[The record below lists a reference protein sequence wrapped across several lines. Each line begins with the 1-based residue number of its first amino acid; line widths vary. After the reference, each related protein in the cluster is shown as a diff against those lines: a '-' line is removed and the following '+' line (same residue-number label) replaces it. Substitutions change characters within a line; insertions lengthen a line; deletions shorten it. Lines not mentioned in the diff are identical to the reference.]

1 MKDKPYCAAIVLL
14 FQDAGRI
21 RVLPESVTY
30 AFSRAHQPIDVLH
43 TAESF
48 DIGARPVHGTEAIIS
63 KRLQQTGVP
72 VHMKGFLLLKNA
84 IRLLLSIDRPTQVR
98 MMEDVY
104 EVLAK
109 YTELATTAKNQAG
122 IVKDLNKALEKFSVR
137 AFKAHSAL
145 LPDPGAV
152 FGADLPCPYE
162 IRVLHPED
170 FTDLYVPAWGNAL
183 CEDRKQL
190 DMLGAGAYDGGRLV
204 GLAGC
209 SADGD
214 EMWQIGIDVLPEYRR
229 QGIASALTNRL
240 AREIFAHG
248 KVPFY
253 GAAWSNVRSL
263 RNGLRSGFRPA
274 WAELSA
280 EEIKEK

>member
-1 MKDKPYCAAIVLL
+1 MNRKEILDIALKQSAADCACS
-14 FQDAGRI
+14 
-21 RVLPESVTY
+21 PED
-30 AFSRAHQPIDVLH
+30 FLRA
-43 TAESF
+43 E
-48 DIGARPVHGTEAIIS
+48 PVVTEAAAS
-63 KRLQQTGVP
+63 PSAR
-72 VHMKGFLLLKNA
+72 
-84 IRLLLSIDRPTQVR
+84 RDRPNPPVLR
-98 MMEDVY
+98 MVSFGSNVVAACRKDLIPDVTAY
-104 EVLAK
+104 VNSLAAHRCF
-109 YTELATTAKNQAG
+109 ELPYLY
-122 IVKDLNKALEKFSVR
+122 DLNKALEKFSVR